1 MVWDLFLEN
10 VATALNIGSS
20 TAGILCS
27 LVSIAIVDLILGV
40 ATESG
45 ISIVVGS
52 IIGIVFFVAVGW
64 FPVWTGAI
72 IGLVFSLI
80 VANAIRETIY
90 G

>member
-1 MVWDLFLEN
+1 MAWDLFLEN
-10 VATALNIGSS
+10 VASALNITSGM
-20 TAGILCS
+20 AGI
-27 LVSIAIVDLILGV
+27 VSSIVGVAILDIILGV

-45 ISIVVGS
+45 IAVVIASILGV
-52 IIGIVFFVAVGW
+52 VFFVAVGW